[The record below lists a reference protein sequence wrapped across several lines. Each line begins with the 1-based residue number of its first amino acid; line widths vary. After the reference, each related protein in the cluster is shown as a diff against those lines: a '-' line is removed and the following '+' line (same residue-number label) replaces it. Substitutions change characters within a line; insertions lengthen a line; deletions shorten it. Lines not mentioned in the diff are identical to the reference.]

1 MSPAPSHAASLRDRI
16 RRHPVAAWIGAI
28 LLLLLVV
35 AAVALQGAF
44 LRAPLERFLTE
55 KTGHPVT
62 IGALEAGIQHG
73 FTVRLRDVSVQA
85 SGDGE
90 TEPLRAQLIVMRVR
104 PLALLRRQLVLR
116 ELAVEDARLHIARDA
131 QGRWNLVPLARTG
144 FDKDPTSK
152 RKAWKTEAPTE
163 GAPRPPALPFT
174 IEQLSLKQVKVELR
188 DAVRDVQG
196 DIDVA
201 TIASAD
207 QPYRTRLEF
216 SGKYE
221 GDAFSGVGLT
231 GEALSLQD
239 TDVVVP
245 LDLQLKAGPTELMIQ
260 GQVGDVLVQPR
271 IDARVRIAG
280 PSLRTLYPTLPVAL
294 PSTPA
299 YRLSGQLQARKGEY
313 KLSEIDGRIGRSD
326 IRGEASFDARGKR
339 PLLDARLRSRR
350 LALGD
355 LGVLVG
361 VGERPRGPS
370 VLPDARFDSS
380 RLNAMD
386 AIVEYSAQQMVMP
399 DALPLEDFSSK
410 LVLRNGRLQLDPLK
424 FGFSGGDIVAN
435 IVLDGR
441 REPMASEM
449 AVDFRNIQFNQMF
462 PTLDRGRL
470 SAGRLGAQLRLK
482 GTGQS
487 VASFLGSS
495 SGSLAAAM
503 SGGRVSHAVM
513 AAASLDGGKLLPL
526 LVKGD
531 EPINVRCAAVSM
543 VVDKGIAR
551 SQLLVFD
558 TESVRVDGS
567 GAIDLTSERFDL
579 ELKAKPKR
587 PSLLSLRAPVYVE
600 GTFRDAKIAVSPGTL
615 LRGGAAA
622 ALTVLNPLA
631 ALLPLIEPGEGED
644 ADCRQ
649 SLKPVL
655 GALDQASESP
665 SKTPPVKAPPVKAP
679 PVKAG
684 SGLR

>member
-1 MSPAPSHAASLRDRI
+1 M
-16 RRHPVAAWIGAI
+16 AAWIAAI

-116 ELAVEDARLHIARDA
+116 ELAVEDARLHVARDA
-131 QGRWNLVPLARTG
+131 QGRWNLVPLARNG

-245 LDLQLKAGPTELMIQ
+245 LDLQLKAGPTEL
-260 GQVGDVLVQPR
+260 
-271 IDARVRIAG
+271 IDPGPGRRRARAAAHRRPGPHRRPEPADAVSDAAG
-280 PSLRTLYPTLPVAL
+280 RA
-294 PSTPA
+294 A
-299 YRLSGQLQARKGEY
+299 
-313 KLSEIDGRIGRSD
+313 
-326 IRGEASFDARGKR
+326 
-339 PLLDARLRSRR
+339 LDAGLPARAASCRRARANTSSARSTAVSAAATSAARR
-350 LALGD
+350 ASTRAASGRCSMRGCAAGGWRSSD

-361 VGERPRGPS
+361 AGERPRGPS

-380 RLNAMD
+380 RD
-386 AIVEYSAQQMVMP
+386 
-399 DALPLEDFSSK
+399 
-410 LVLRNGRLQLDPLK
+410 
-424 FGFSGGDIVAN
+424 
-435 IVLDGR
+435 
-441 REPMASEM
+441 
-449 AVDFRNIQFNQMF
+449 
-462 PTLDRGRL
+462 
-470 SAGRLGAQLRLK
+470 
-482 GTGQS
+482 
-487 VASFLGSS
+487 
-495 SGSLAAAM
+495 
-503 SGGRVSHAVM
+503 
-513 AAASLDGGKLLPL
+513 
-526 LVKGD
+526 
-531 EPINVRCAAVSM
+531 
-543 VVDKGIAR
+543 
-551 SQLLVFD
+551 
-558 TESVRVDGS
+558 
-567 GAIDLTSERFDL
+567 
-579 ELKAKPKR
+579 
-587 PSLLSLRAPVYVE
+587 
-600 GTFRDAKIAVSPGTL
+600 
-615 LRGGAAA
+615 
-622 ALTVLNPLA
+622 
-631 ALLPLIEPGEGED
+631 
-644 ADCRQ
+644 
-649 SLKPVL
+649 
-655 GALDQASESP
+655 
-665 SKTPPVKAPPVKAP
+665 
-679 PVKAG
+679 
-684 SGLR
+684 